1 MMLIKLFQAEIFFCL
16 MILLQLIFNTHI
28 IRKSSNNFPILI
40 KETTTQTYI
49 LLFIVLIL
57 LINSN
62 VTGFL
67 SKNLFYCDQNTQ
79 EIKILFVIIILLTL
93 PFIKQSLTV
102 QKINYIEFD
111 TIFLLSVLSGL
122 LLISSSDLLVVYIL
136 IEIQALCFYILASF
150 KRNSAFSTE
159 AGMKYFIFGSI
170 LSCLFL
176 LALGILY
183 GITGTLNFH
192 DLNILCFFKYPNE
205 FDLMLSISIFLI
217 TILFLF
223 KLAVVPFHFWAPDVY
238 EGSPLAS
245 TIIFSIFTKPILIHL
260 FMKWIFIIGC
270 LYLTIK
276 NLLAVLG
283 VLSLLVGTFLAL
295 KQKRLK
301 KLIIYSSIAQ
311 VGYLLLSLCLNSY
324 DGFIFCFFFLIIY
337 LISSIL
343 IWGNISLLYNFDN
356 SYNSFYKKSAN
367 LFYLSDL
374 KNLFEYNVLWSIMV
388 IIIFFS
394 IAGIPPLV
402 GFLAKIFII
411 LELVYVKLNTIA
423 VLIIALSSISIFY
436 YIRILKIIFFESA
449 LDKWKTIRKSQI
461 IFETNNISFLFL
473 TLVII
478 QSFLLILFFS
488 SDLLIQFCNILV
500 LNSLFF

>member
-28 IRKSSNNFPILI
+28 IRKSSNNFPILT
-40 KETTTQTYI
+40 KETTIQPYI
-49 LLFIVLIL
+49 LLFIVLVL
-57 LINSN
+57 LINLN
-62 VTGFL
+62 ITGFL
-67 SKNLFYCDQNTQ
+67 SNNLFYCDQNTQ
-79 EIKILFVIIILLTL
+79 HIKILFLITILLTL

-122 LLISSSDLLVVYIL
+122 LLISASDLLVVYIL
-136 IEIQALCFYILASF
+136 IEMQSLCFYILASF

-170 LSCLFL
+170 ISCLFL

-192 DLNILCFFKYPNE
+192 DLNILFFFSYPNE
-205 FDLMLSISIFLI
+205 FNFLLSISIFLI
-217 TILFLF
+217 TVLFLF

-245 TIIFSIFTKPILIHL
+245 TIIFSIFTKPVLIHL

-270 LYLTIK
+270 FYLTIK
-276 NLLAVLG
+276 NLLVVLG
-283 VLSLLVGTFLAL
+283 VISLAIGTFLAL

-311 VGYLLLSLCLNSY
+311 IGFLILSISLNNY

-356 SYNSFYKKSAN
+356 SYNYFYKKSTN
-367 LFYLSDL
+367 LFFFSDL
-374 KNLFEYNVLWSIMV
+374 KNLFEYNTSWGLMI

-394 IAGIPPLV
+394 ISGIPPLV

-411 LELVYVKLNTIA
+411 LELVYMKLN
-423 VLIIALSSISIFY
+423 IIAILIVVLSSISIFY
-436 YIRILKIIFFESA
+436 YIRILKVIYFEST
-449 LDKWKTIRKSQI
+449 LDIWKTIKKSQI
-461 IFETNNISFLFL
+461 IFQTNNISLLFL
-473 TLVII
+473 ILVIT
-478 QSFLLILFFS
+478 QSLLIITFYFP
-488 SDLLIQFCNILV
+488 DFLIQFCNILV